1 MSNSND
7 VAIIGA
13 GPYGLSLA
21 AHLRARGLR
30 FRIFGRPLDTWRAH
44 MPRNMLLKSE
54 GFASSLSAPIA
65 GHTLKNYCTDHG
77 IAYADQGLPVPLDVF
92 LAYAE
97 AFQKRFAPR
106 LENVDV
112 RSVERAQDSYI
123 LTLGTGERVCARNV
137 VLAVGIS
144 WFAHTPEILS
154 ALPAAFVS
162 HSYQHRHGE
171 AFKGREVTIIGAGA
185 SAIDLASLL
194 QDCGASVRIVAR
206 KQSIRFHS
214 PPDPDAQMFWHQLRR
229 PPSGIGPGWRSFF
242 CANAPQLFHRMPKRM
257 RLRAT
262 QSHLGPAPGWFM
274 RERVDGRIPTM
285 LGYNLANA
293 SLRDGHVALALTH
306 TSGKEETLICDHVIA
321 ATGYRP
327 DLGRLPFFA
336 SSLRT
341 RIKTVQHTPILSS
354 NFETSE
360 RGLFV
365 VGPAAANSFG
375 PLMRFM
381 VGAQFVA
388 PRLAA
393 HLERRV
399 AALQVKHGARL
410 FAGERASDGLPHGL
424 SAQFD
429 V

>member
-1 MSNSND
+1 MMSNPND

-54 GFASSLSAPIA
+54 GFASSLSAPIP
-65 GHTLKNYCTDHG
+65 GHTLKDYCADHG
-77 IAYADQGLPVPLDVF
+77 IAYADKGHPVSLNVF

-112 RSVERAQDSYI
+112 RSVEQAQDSYI
-123 LTLGTGERVCARNV
+123 LTLGTGERVSARNV

-144 WFAHTPEILS
+144 WFASTPEILS
-154 ALPAAFVS
+154 ALPATFVS
-162 HSYQHRHGE
+162 HSFQHRHGE
-171 AFKGREVTIIGAGA
+171 AFKGREVVIVGGGA
-185 SAIDLASLL
+185 SAIDLAALL
-194 QDCGASVRIVAR
+194 QDCGALVRIVAR
-206 KQSIRFHS
+206 KQTIRFHL
-214 PPDPDAQMFWHQLRR
+214 PPDPDAKMFLQQLQR
-229 PPSGIGPGWRSFF
+229 PPSGIGPGWRSFL
-242 CANAPQLFHRMPKRM
+242 CASAPLLFHNLPERM

-262 QSHLGPAPGWFM
+262 QNHLGPAPGWFM
-274 RERVDGRIPTM
+274 RERVEGRIPTM
-285 LGYNLANA
+285 LGYNLAHATVNDD
-293 SLRDGHVALALTH
+293 RVALTLTH

-327 DLGRLPFFA
+327 DLRRLPFLA
-336 SSLRT
+336 PGLRT

-399 AALQVKHGARL
+399 MASQVKQGARS
-410 FAGERASDGLPHGL
+410 FTSERAGDGLPHGL
-424 SAQFD
+424 SA
-429 V
+429 

>member
-1 MSNSND
+1 MSNAND

-30 FRIFGRPLDTWRAH
+30 FRIFGRPLNTWRAH

-54 GFASSLSAPIA
+54 GFASSLSVPIS
-65 GHTLKNYCTDHG
+65 GHTLKDYCAGQG
-77 IAYADQGLPVPLDVF
+77 IPYADKGLPVSLDVF

-112 RSVERAQDSYI
+112 RSIEQAQDGYI
-123 LTLGTGERVCARNV
+123 LTLATGERVTTRNV

-144 WFAHTPEILS
+144 WFAHIPEILS
-154 ALPAAFVS
+154 ALPPAFVS

-171 AFKGREVTIIGAGA
+171 AFKGREVAIIGGGA
-185 SAIDLASLL
+185 SATDLTALL

-206 KQSIRFHS
+206 KQTIRFHS

-242 CANAPQLFHRMPKRM
+242 CANAPQLFHRLPEPM

-262 QSHLGPAPGWFM
+262 QNHLGPAPGWFM
-274 RERVDGRIPTM
+274 RERFEGRIPTM
-285 LGYNLANA
+285 LGYNLAHAAVN
-293 SLRDGHVALALTH
+293 DGRVALALTH

-327 DLGRLPFFA
+327 DLRRLPFLTPT
-336 SSLRT
+336 LRT
-341 RIKTVQHTPILSS
+341 RIKAVQHTPILTS

-393 HLERRV
+393 HLERR
-399 AALQVKHGARL
+399 AMASQAKHGARL
-410 FAGERASDGLPHGL
+410 LAGERASDGLPHGL